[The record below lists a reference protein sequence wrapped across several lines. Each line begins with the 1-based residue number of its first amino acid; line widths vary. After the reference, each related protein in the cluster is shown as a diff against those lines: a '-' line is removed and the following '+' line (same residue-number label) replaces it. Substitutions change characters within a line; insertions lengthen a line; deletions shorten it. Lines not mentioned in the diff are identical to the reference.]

1 MSRAIQKARDF
12 TADFEILFAWYVDR
26 AGPETAWRFQMALD
40 NSLTRLS
47 IRPDLGRPRHFR
59 HPKLRGLRSIRVEH
73 PFDKF
78 LIFYRA
84 NAEVLDV
91 IRLMHGARN
100 LPRRLLE
107 PPAE

>member
-12 TADFEILFAWYVDR
+12 TADFEILFAWYVDQ

-59 HPKLRGLRSIRVEH
+59 HPKLRELRSFPVEP
-73 PFDKF
+73 PFESL

-84 NAEVLDV
+84 NDEVLDAV
-91 IRLMHGARN
+91 RLMHGARN
-100 LPRRLLE
+100 LPRRLRE
-107 PPAE
+107 SPFA